1 MKKII
6 LRFSV
11 AIFALIFISLS
22 VNAQYR
28 TNTFAITNARI
39 VTVSGNPIEK
49 GTIVIRDGLI
59 EAVGA
64 NVQVPAD
71 ARTIDGSGLTI
82 YPGFFD
88 ASSNLG
94 IPASAPRPGGQ
105 GQAAQAQTQA
115 SSSNYPDGLQPE
127 NTVFDQLRAGE
138 DQFETQRNTGITTV
152 LTVSSVGIFNGQSA
166 VINLA
171 GDSVPAM
178 VIRTPFAQHIT
189 YTTLGGGQYPT
200 SLMGTFSAMRQ
211 MFLDA
216 QRLVEMQK
224 LYAANPRGM
233 RRPDADASLQALI
246 PLLNGAMPVVF
257 NANTEREIIRSLDFA
272 REFNLKPIISGG
284 QEAWRVADRLKA
296 QNVPVLLSLNFP
308 ERTTAAAPDADPE
321 PLELLRLR
329 VEVPKN
335 AARLKQAGVK
345 FAFQSGGI
353 RNLSRDF
360 LGNAGKTV
368 QNGLPKDDAVR
379 ALTLSAAEILGVENR
394 LGSIETGKI
403 ANLVVVR
410 GDVFDTNKRIMHV
423 FVDGKH
429 FEQKE
434 PATPPRPATP
444 GTVTPGATLN
454 VGGTYQIS
462 IEIPGQS
469 MSGTLILVQQAASL
483 TGSMQTM
490 LGTTPIKDGKVTA
503 DGFSFASTVEF
514 QGQTFDVFVTAK
526 VTGNQIEGTLT
537 SPQGAIPFTGTK
549 TP

>member
-28 TNTFAITNARI
+28 TDVFAITNARI
-39 VTVSGNPIEK
+39 VTVSGAAIEK
-49 GTIVIRDGLI
+49 GTVVIRDGLI

-64 NVQVPAD
+64 NARIPAD
-71 ARTIDGSGLTI
+71 AKTIDGAGLTI

-94 IPASAPRPGGQ
+94 IPVTPPRPPGGQ
-105 GQAAQAQTQA
+105 GQAQTQTVA
-115 SSSNYPDGLQPE
+115 SNSNYPEGLQPE
-127 NTVFDQLRAGE
+127 TKVFDQLKAGE
-138 DQFETQRNTGITTV
+138 DQFEAQRNTGITTA
-152 LTVSSVGIFNGQSA
+152 LTVGSDGIFNGQSA

-178 VIRTPFAQHIT
+178 IVRTPFAQHVT
-189 YTTLGGGQYPT
+189 FTTVRGGQYPG
-200 SLMGTFSAMRQ
+200 SLLGTFSAMRQ

-216 QRLVEMQK
+216 QRLIELQK

-246 PLLNGAMPVVF
+246 PLLTGTMPVVF
-257 NANTEREIIRSLDFA
+257 NANTEREIVRALDFA
-272 REFNLKPIISGG
+272 KEFNLKPIISGG
-284 QEAWRVADRLKA
+284 MEAWRVAARLK
-296 QNVPVLLSLNFP
+296 QENVPVLLSLNFP
-308 ERTTAAAPDADPE
+308 ERTTAEAKDADPE

-360 LGNAGKTV
+360 LGNAGKSV
-368 QNGLPKDDAVR
+368 QDGFSKDDAVR
-379 ALTLSAAEILGVENR
+379 ALTLGAAEILGVENR
-394 LGSIETGKI
+394 LGSIEEGKI

-410 GDVFDTNKRIMHV
+410 GDIFDSNKRILHV
-423 FVDGKH
+423 FVDGRH

-434 PATPPRPATP
+434 PAAPPRPTTP
-444 GTVTPGATLN
+444 GSAAGTTLN
-454 VGGTYQIS
+454 VGGTYQIT
-462 IEIPGQS
+462 IEIPGQP
-469 MSGTLILVQQAASL
+469 MTGTLVLTQQTASL
-483 TGSMQTM
+483 TGSLQTM
-490 LGTTPIKDGKVTA
+490 LGTSPIKDGKVTA
-503 DGFSFASTVEF
+503 DGFTFSSTVEF
-514 QGQTFDVFVTAK
+514 QGQTFDIFVNAK
-526 VTGNQIEGTLT
+526 VTGNQVEGTLT